1 MGSYAF
7 MLAIQTVSPQIYNI
21 LNELNALANK
31 INQTNINSCEAAA
44 TMVGG
49 LWPKSDIASK
59 HLCTAMG
66 SNLGALSDWASA
78 RQSCGAEGRREELL
92 RGKMGE
98 ERYKHMLVGEFNL
111 AWKAIQRNDFLAAD
125 RALAEF
131 FLSLS
136 GTIISRKSGEDFEII
151 TLPSLADRE
160 ELLTA
165 LLHGGNAKIYR
176 CDGGDA
182 ENRCLNPTLTEITV
196 AEADA
201 LRQKVT
207 KVLESMVTKIYE
219 DISPTEPEKAFL
231 NSTRLPVYKILNV
244 STAYR
249 KGQAP
254 LDIHQYAD
262 LIALDI
268 LYQYISEVLDVVND
282 GVTQLKAVQV
292 DDSHIKRFQGGLT
305 LARERIT
312 ERRNSAFQHMD
323 TILSFIQKTQLI
335 ERQIHSML
343 GTVAN
348 ETNWM

>member
-1 MGSYAF
+1 
-7 MLAIQTVSPQIYNI
+7 
-21 LNELNALANK
+21 
-31 INQTNINSCEAAA
+31 
-44 TMVGG
+44 
-49 LWPKSDIASK
+49 
-59 HLCTAMG
+59 
-66 SNLGALSDWASA
+66 
-78 RQSCGAEGRREELL
+78 
-92 RGKMGE
+92 
-98 ERYKHMLVGEFNL
+98 MLVGEFNL

-136 GTIISRKSGEDFEII
+136 GTIISRKNGEDFEII

-165 LLHGGNAKIYR
+165 LLQGGNAKIYR
-176 CDGGDA
+176 CDADA
-182 ENRCLNPTLTEITV
+182 ENRCLNPRLTEITV

-201 LRQKVT
+201 LRQKVS
-207 KVLESMVTKIYE
+207 KVLESMVSKIYE
-219 DISPTEPEKAFL
+219 DISPTESEKAFL

-305 LARERIT
+305 LARELIT

-323 TILSFIQKTQLI
+323 TILSFVQKTQMI

>member
-7 MLAIQTVSPQIYNI
+7 MLAVQTVSPQIYNI

-125 RALAEF
+125 KALAEF

-136 GTIISRKSGEDFEII
+136 GTIISRKNADNFEII

-176 CDGGDA
+176 CDSDA

-201 LRQKVT
+201 LRQKVS
-207 KVLESMVTKIYE
+207 KILESMVTKIYE
-219 DISPTEPEKAFL
+219 DISPTEAEKAFL

-282 GVTQLKAVQV
+282 GVNQLKAVQV

-323 TILSFIQKTQLI
+323 TILSFVQKTQLI